1 VLPTP
6 TRPSDEDS
14 DTRAFELRLATL
26 ISPRQPEDVST
37 PLAPQVGT
45 DFSTNLLPTHP
56 SNDDNEIRALDLRL
70 TALLSQLQPEHVS
83 APLSPHP
90 TLSPGPA
97 SLASDATIHH
107 PAHAD
112 MNTDFSNDLLPG
124 PGHPFSIAAAAQ
136 STHDDTT
143 RAQDDTARAQA
154 FAFAQR
160 KLDALIAAT
169 LAEEA
174 VYKAQQDDKTV
185 VVRNLAADAEEDD
198 VRTVFGV
205 WEREIVDVAFL
216 RERDGV
222 RRTRTARVEMWKRE
236 DAVGA
241 VREVAGN
248 VFGLD
253 FKVELAVPEE
263 SEGDDGGEED
273 EGKEDEE
280 KEDEEKEDEEKD
292 EEKEEGERGSGEV

>member
-1 VLPTP
+1 
-6 TRPSDEDS
+6 
-14 DTRAFELRLATL
+14 
-26 ISPRQPEDVST
+26 
-37 PLAPQVGT
+37 
-45 DFSTNLLPTHP
+45 
-56 SNDDNEIRALDLRL
+56 
-70 TALLSQLQPEHVS
+70 
-83 APLSPHP
+83 
-90 TLSPGPA
+90 
-97 SLASDATIHH
+97 
-107 PAHAD
+107 

-174 VYKAQQDDKTV
+174 VYKAQQDDKT

-273 EGKEDEE
+273 EEKEDEEKEDEEKEDEE

-292 EEKEEGERGSGEV
+292 EEKEEGGKGFW